1 MFGENPCVSLQVQV
15 HRVRLKTLQLWI
27 LQARCEAEP

>member
-1 MFGENPCVSLQVQV
+1 MFGENHCVSLQVQV
-15 HRVRLKTLQLWI
+15 HRVRLKTLKLWI